1 MSYNF
6 TRMASLVLAFGFFIS
21 CSTSKSNINPEIDP
35 PPLSETELEQKVDNI
50 NQKIS
55 SGDSSGTL
63 LYQKGVFLTKL
74 AQKKKPASDR
84 APLYSDA
91 RNALHS
97 LLERPAGVTQ
107 KEKDAV
113 RELLSVT
120 WSNEHNQGVQIMQ
133 NDSTLDN
140 DDYSLAAAHFKNATL
155 IIPDSSVSYKMG
167 ARAYYQSQQP
177 NKAVALLEEAQ
188 NHIDKMPTALIE
200 QLAFLY
206 LENNQPKKAI
216 EAYEDAEPFSSQ
228 NLNLLHG
235 LSNAY
240 INAGEH
246 NKSVALLERLVDQK
260 PENIIYRQSLAT
272 ELYYLAAHKID
283 SLAAQREV
291 TPKAFHEADSILSRA
306 ENQLRELVDR
316 NNRNMELKQRLAQF
330 YHNSASKYQHL
341 LPAAG
346 EDQKAQIKSKIES
359 FLSSSLPL
367 LEQLVEQNPRG
378 KVFWKNL
385 YQAYSYLGMSEKAR
399 NAKSNI

>member
-1 MSYNF
+1 MSYYF

-21 CSTSKSNINPEIDP
+21 CSTSKSNINPDINTP
-35 PPLSETELEQKVDNI
+35 ALSETELEQKIDSI
-50 NQKIS
+50 NQKIAG
-55 SGDSSGTL
+55 GDSSRAL
-63 LYQKGVFLTKL
+63 LYQKGLFLTKL
-74 AQKKKPASDR
+74 AKKKKPASDR
-84 APLYSDA
+84 TSLYADA
-91 RNALHS
+91 HSSLHS
-97 LLERPAGVTQ
+97 LLEKPGNISQ
-107 KEKDAV
+107 KEEDDV

-133 NDSTLDN
+133 KDSTLDN
-140 DDYSLAAAHFKNATL
+140 DDYSHAAAHFKNATR
-155 IIPDSSVSYKMG
+155 IIPDSAVSYKMG

-188 NHIDKMPTALIE
+188 NNIDKVPTALIE

-206 LENNQPKKAI
+206 LENNQPHKAI
-216 EAYEDAEPFSSQ
+216 AAYEEAESFSSQ

-246 NKSVALLERLVDQK
+246 HKSVALLEKLVNQK

-272 ELYYLAAHKID
+272 ELYYLGTHKID
-283 SLAAQREV
+283 SLVAQKKV
-291 TPKAFHEADSILSRA
+291 TAPIFQEADSLLTRA

-316 NNRNMELKQRLAQF
+316 NKRNMELKQRLAQF
-330 YHNSASKYQHL
+330 YHNSAAKYQQL
-341 LPAAG
+341 LSVTG
-346 EDQKAQIKSKIES
+346 ESPKAQIKSKIES

-367 LEQLVEQNPRG
+367 LEQLVEQNPRE